1 MHFSLEFKLR
11 YDSDSFNVQTVSAT
25 TLPITKAEI
34 SCDIIRIVPQ
44 TTWNWL
50 YCFVLFPNF
59 RYSNVPSLACRYGLR
74 VLLCIICTPSQRG
87 IQTWCPVVLEKSQ
100 WPGLSSSPGGEPFLW
115 SLIKRNTT
123 LLYSANKKKLWCSY
137 CRVWKK
143 PDKVLVC
150 RVMLKISFQGNWLNI
165 SAIGFNNKTRQR
177 WMIYHK

>member
-1 MHFSLEFKLR
+1 M
-11 YDSDSFNVQTVSAT
+11 
-25 TLPITKAEI
+25 
-34 SCDIIRIVPQ
+34 PQ
-44 TTWNWL
+44 TSWNWL

-59 RYSNVPSLACRYGLR
+59 RYSHVSSLACWYGLC
-74 VLLCIICTPSQRG
+74 VLLCIICTASQRG

-150 RVMLKISFQGNWLNI
+150 HVMLKISFQGNWLNI
-165 SAIGFNNKTRQR
+165 SATEFINKTRR
-177 WMIYHK
+177 YGAYTSASWLWNWLIVNAEE